1 MFSCIIHESSH
12 PDVFSIKSLFFL
24 HCQSLHFHSWLDF
37 SSLAILFVTPLKYF
51 SRKELWPWYGRNWSL
66 SRCEYWS
73 RFWLVGKYKKEKKK
87 KMFALFSLVSLQP
100 KQLFILSKLSLS
112 GAYLFS
118 LLPDLKIYH
127 HFIFVFCLNI
137 QSIFTSF
144 TSFDPHKPVDRED

>member
-1 MFSCIIHESSH
+1 MAETDHLA
-12 PDVFSIKSLFFL
+12 DVNTGPGSG
-24 HCQSLHFHSWLDF
+24 WLEN
-37 SSLAILFVTPLKYF
+37 T
-51 SRKELWPWYGRNWSL
+51 
-66 SRCEYWS
+66 
-73 RFWLVGKYKKEKKK
+73 KKKKKK